1 MTAGLLPLLSRLR
14 TRAGLT
20 GIVAT
25 GVPAAGLAWGLVELL
40 RGYAPDGVLVRT
52 ALTAPAAGLA
62 VVTAVAIAW
71 SRRPTLTD
79 VARDADRRLDLQASV
94 VTAWQFRDATDAFA
108 ARTTTRALD
117 GLRAARPG
125 VVYPWRISR
134 AGLVCLAVGA
144 AAALGGTVG
153 PGAGAPGPGRADR
166 TTGAAG
172 RLSVPAPPGTPGP
185 TADRAAATALSP
197 SQQSPPRGALPEAAP
212 RPSDN
217 RDAPRPGSRGAREQT
232 DPEATGAL
240 AAARGQSRGGTSAPG
255 GGRSGGS
262 GAATGSG
269 PSGGSAPALA
279 STAPAA
285 AANAPGLERVP
296 MNRRAYVRRYLLSRA
311 EPR

>member
-1 MTAGLLPLLSRLR
+1 MTAGLLPVLSRLR

-40 RGYAPDGVLVRT
+40 RSYAPDGTLART
-52 ALTAPAAGLA
+52 ALTVPAAGLA
-62 VVTAVAIAW
+62 VVATVAIAW
-71 SRRPTLTD
+71 SRRPALTD

-144 AAALGGTVG
+144 AAVLGGTVG
-153 PGAGAPGPGRADR
+153 PGAGAPRPGRAEA

-172 RLSVPAPPGTPGP
+172 RLAFPAPPGTPGT
-185 TADRAAATALSP
+185 TADRSAATALP
-197 SQQSPPRGALPEAAP
+197 PPQQTPPRGAVPEAAP
-212 RPSDN
+212 RPGDN
-217 RDAPRPGSRGAREQT
+217 GDAPRPGSRGAGEQT
-232 DPEATGAL
+232 NPDATGAL
-240 AAARGQSRGGTSAPG
+240 AAAKGQSRGGMSAPG
-255 GGRSGGS
+255 GGRSGGR
-262 GAATGSG
+262 GASTGNG
-269 PSGGSAPALA
+269 PTGGSAPPPA
-279 STAPAA
+279 STPPAA